1 MEIVLPYRCFKRMS
15 FTAVQ
20 QIVKEN
26 AVQKSSEQKFNA
38 LASLE
43 LEHSF
48 LRILYVLA
56 VIVVEEQ

>member
-1 MEIVLPYRCFKRMS
+1 MCDPGSRITVVTCDP
-15 FTAVQ
+15 
-20 QIVKEN
+20 EN